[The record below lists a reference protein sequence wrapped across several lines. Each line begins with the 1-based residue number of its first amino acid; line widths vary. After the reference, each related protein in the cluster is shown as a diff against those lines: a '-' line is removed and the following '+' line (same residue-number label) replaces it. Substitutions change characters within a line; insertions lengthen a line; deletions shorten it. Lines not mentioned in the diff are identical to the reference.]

1 MAQFQKDK
9 LIGYYAPF
17 IFGKEE
23 YAIVFDVNINDEN
36 NTISYLIFYS
46 SEWDSLTFKCYN
58 DIPVLDILEELTEY
72 FGEDIDSDIGKEC
85 NIRCLQ
91 YFECKYI
98 DLPVTDYNTRTMFNY
113 IKFLTNIF
121 KDKSLVNKNVKKV
134 NLTINSSFSINIT
147 NETINMTDLNKESFE
162 YRLSKDCNA
171 YEFIE
176 KINDYFDEMY
186 NTFAYKSDYYSKEA
200 EESEYEEIQFSLSI
214 EYDNGSIISID
225 GIIPDWF
232 EDEE

>member
-1 MAQFQKDK
+1 MAAISKDK
-9 LIGYYAPF
+9 LIGYYASF
-17 IFGKEE
+17 IFGEEE
-23 YAIVFDVNINDEN
+23 YAIVFDVNINEEN

-58 DIPVLDILEELTEY
+58 DISMSDILKELTEY
-72 FGEDIDSDIGKEC
+72 LDEDIDSDIEKEC

-121 KDKSLVNKNVKKV
+121 KDESLVNEKVKKV
-134 NLTINSSFSINIT
+134 NLTLNSSFSINIT

-186 NTFAYKSDYYSKEA
+186 NTFAYESDYYSEEA

-214 EYDNGSIISID
+214 EYDNGSITSID

-232 EDEE
+232 EDKE